1 MITYKIDQNILV
13 SVDLIGVREFTELG
27 VLTTKLL
34 LTLSNVKIMAQPYDS
49 AIVII
54 LVLVAS
60 AGRLTGKYLCGYCLS
75 ACTSCNIL
83 NNCVSMQAFF
93 SFPA

>member
-13 SVDLIGVREFTELG
+13 LVDLIGVREFIELG

-60 AGRLTGKYLCGYCLS
+60 AGRLTGKYLCGHCLS

-83 NNCVSMQAFF
+83 NNCVSI
-93 SFPA
+93 